1 VVVTWR
7 VPVVLVVLVGAL
19 AAAGYAVF
27 PRDAARTCCIVALPL
42 KQPANDAPGAA
53 GWVWPG
59 GVPGWKPGETVG
71 DVNVSGVQPIELE
84 PARVDAAR
92 AGLDADSVRVVQSMR
107 PDRHGTLAILA
118 APLADY
124 AKPAPT
130 CLGAMLQGDT
140 PVRWFCPSLH
150 ELAPAHVLVAAARVR
165 STPSLTIA
173 GVARGDVDKVVLTG
187 VSPGDSV
194 LYQRSATWGQF
205 GIGIDALPSARL
217 LVYGHGK
224 LLETVR
230 LALQPGQ
237 QRDFR

>member
-1 VVVTWR
+1 MVVTWR
-7 VPVVLVVLVGAL
+7 VPLVLIVLVGAL
-19 AAAGYAVF
+19 AGVGYAVF
-27 PRDAARTCCIVALPL
+27 PHAAARNCCIVALPL
-42 KQPANDAPGAA
+42 KQPANDASGAA
-53 GWVWPG
+53 GWVWPD
-59 GVPGWKPGETVG
+59 GVPGWRPGETVG

-92 AGLDADSVRVVQSMR
+92 AGLDANDVRVVQSIR
-107 PDRHGTLAILA
+107 PDRHGTDAILA

-130 CLGAMLQGDT
+130 CLGAMLQGST
-140 PVRWFCPSLH
+140 PVQWLCPSPR
-150 ELAPAHVLVAAARVR
+150 ELGPAHVLVAVARTR

-205 GIGIDALPSARL
+205 GIGIDAPRSASL

-224 LLETVR
+224 LLETVP
-230 LALQPGQ
+230 LLVKPGQ
-237 QRDFR
+237 QRVFR